1 MDLYTM
7 RNEINKGKSIYELPI
22 RVTYYARVSTDK
34 DEQINSLQNQINYY
48 SEFIKGNK
56 NWTYVEGY
64 IDEGISGTSVNKRDS
79 FLKMIDDAKLGKF
92 DFIITK
98 EISRFS
104 RNTLDSIQYTQELLR
119 NGVGVF
125 FQSDNINTLLPDSE
139 LRLTIMSS
147 IAQDEV
153 RKISERVKFGFKRA
167 IENGVV
173 LGNNKIWGYKK
184 DNGKLI
190 IDEEQAEVVRL
201 IFELYATENMGI
213 RAISTEL
220 SARGYLNTE
229 GNPFSFSTVRNILVN
244 PKYKGY
250 YCGRKT
256 HKYDYRNKD
265 RKVFDEKDW
274 VMYKDEEDVP
284 PIVSEELWEKANKIL
299 SRRGNNL
306 KGDGHISYNNKYTY
320 SGKIVCS
327 EHKCSYQRKLYR
339 YPSGNKEVWQCR
351 EYLEKGKDF
360 CTMPTIYTTELNQIM
375 KQCYDEIITNK
386 ADIIHDLIKI
396 YSSLSQ
402 QSNIT
407 QDIAKCKVN
416 INEILKRKDKLL
428 DLSIA
433 GKLTDDEFEKRNNSF
448 NLEIDTLKVKIKEL
462 EEQEEANKEIEK
474 SIEALRKI
482 IAKELDFE
490 DGFNNAI
497 IDSLLDKVEVF
508 KTDEKNVIDVKVHIK
523 LIDDTLEYRIN
534 RSRKNTSVCNKQYT

>member
-7 RNEINKGKSIYELPI
+7 RNEINSGKSIYELPI
-22 RVTYYARVSTDK
+22 KVTYYARVSTDK

-48 SEFIKGNK
+48 SDFIKGNL

-184 DNGKLI
+184 DNGKLV

-299 SRRGNNL
+299 NKRSEKVKSDNPT
-306 KGDGHISYNNKYTY
+306 SYNNKYTY
-320 SGKIVCS
+320 SGKIVCG
-327 EHKCSYQRKLYR
+327 EHKCSYQRGLYR
-339 YPSGNKEVWQCR
+339 YPSGNKEIWQCK
-351 EYLEKGKDF
+351 EYVNNGKKGCD
-360 CTMPTIYTTELNQIM
+360 MPVLYTTELNMIM
-375 KQCYDEIITNK
+375 KDCYNEIVTNK
-386 ADIIHDLIKI
+386 AEIIHDLIKI

-416 INEILKRKDKLL
+416 INDILKRKDKLL

-433 GKLTDDEFEKRNNSF
+433 GKLSDDEFEKRNNQF
-448 NLEIDTLKVKIKEL
+448 NLEIDSLKVKIADL
-462 EEQEEANKEIEK
+462 EKQEQANKEIEK

-490 DGFNNAI
+490 NGFNNTI
-497 IDSLLDKVEVF
+497 IDSLLDKIEVYR
-508 KTDEKNVIDVKVHIK
+508 TEEKNVIDVKLYMKV
-523 LIDDTLEYRIN
+523 IDDTLEYRIN
-534 RSRKNTSVCNKQYT
+534 RDRKNTSVCNKQYI

>member
-7 RNEINKGKSIYELPI
+7 RNEISKGKSIFELPI

-34 DEQINSLQNQINYY
+34 DEQLNSLQNQIKYY
-48 SEFIKGNK
+48 SDFIKNNNK
-56 NWTYVEGY
+56 WTYVEGY

-104 RNTLDSIQYTQELLR
+104 RNTLDSIKYTQELLQ
-119 NGVGVF
+119 NGVGVL

-167 IENGVV
+167 IDNGVV
-173 LGNNKIWGYKK
+173 LGNNKIWGYTK
-184 DNGKLI
+184 DNGKLV
-190 IDEEQAEVVRL
+190 IDEEQAKVVRI

-220 SARGYLNTE
+220 TKRGYLNTE
-229 GNPFSFSTVRNILVN
+229 GNPFSFSTVKNILVN

-256 HKYDYRNKD
+256 HKYDYRSKD
-265 RKVFDEKDW
+265 RKVFDETDW
-274 VMYKDEEDVP
+274 VMYKAEDEVP

-299 SRRGNNL
+299 NRRSNYL
-306 KGDGHISYNNKYTY
+306 KGDGHVTYNNKYTY
-320 SGKIVCS
+320 SGKIICGN
-327 EHKCSYQRKLYR
+327 HKCSYQRKLYR
-339 YPSGNKEVWQCR
+339 YPSGNKELWQCR
-351 EYLEKGKDF
+351 EYLEKGKDS
-360 CTMPTIYTTELNQIM
+360 CDSPTIYTTELNQIM
-375 KQCYDEIITNK
+375 KQCYDEIVTNK
-386 ADIIHDLIKI
+386 AEIIHDLIKM
-396 YSSLSQ
+396 YTSLSQ

-433 GKLTDDEFEKRNNSF
+433 GKLSDDEFEKRNNSF
-448 NLEIDTLKVKIKEL
+448 NLEIDTLKIKIKEL
-462 EEQEEANKEIEK
+462 EEQEQANEQIEK

-482 IAKELDFE
+482 IAKELEFE
-490 DGFNNAI
+490 DGFNNSI
-497 IDSLLDKVEVF
+497 IDSLLEKVEVY
-508 KTDEKNVIDVKVHIK
+508 KTDKKNVIDVKIYLK
-523 LIDDTLEYRIN
+523 LLDDTLEYQIN
-534 RSRKNTSVCNKQYT
+534 RGRKNTSVCSKQYT

>member
-1 MDLYTM
+1 MDLYSM

-48 SEFIKGNK
+48 SDFIKGNS

-104 RNTLDSIQYTQELLR
+104 RNTLDSIKYTQELLQY
-119 NGVGVF
+119 GVGVF

-184 DNGKLI
+184 DNGKLV
-190 IDEEQAEVVRL
+190 IDEEQAKVVRL

-256 HKYDYRNKD
+256 HKYDYRNKN

-360 CTMPTIYTTELNQIM
+360 CSMPTIYTTELNQIM
-375 KQCYDEIITNK
+375 KQCYDEIVTNK

-396 YSSLSQ
+396 YSSLSG
-402 QSNIT
+402 QSTIT

-433 GKLTDDEFEKRNNSF
+433 GKLSDDEFEKRNNSF
-448 NLEIDTLKVKIKEL
+448 NIEIDTLKVKIKDL
-462 EEQEEANKEIEK
+462 EKQQQANEEIEK

-497 IDSLLDKVEVF
+497 IDSLLDKIEVF
-508 KTDEKNVIDVKVHIK
+508 KTDEKNVIDVKVHLK

-534 RSRKNTSVCNKQYT
+534 RGRKNTSVCTKQYT